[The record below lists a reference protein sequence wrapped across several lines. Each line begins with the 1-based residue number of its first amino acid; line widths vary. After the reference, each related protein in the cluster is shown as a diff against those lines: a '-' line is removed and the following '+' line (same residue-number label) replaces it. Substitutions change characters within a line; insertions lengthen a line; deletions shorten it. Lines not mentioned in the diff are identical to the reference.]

1 MPADVRRVLDLS
13 KLSGRLLLRGLLPYY
28 VMTLLQDGPKYG
40 NQIAGCIERETRGKW
55 KPSPGTLYP
64 LLRRLVRTGVVE
76 EQGGRPAGGRPTRLY
91 RLTPA
96 GEEVLAEL
104 RHQIR
109 PMLEETIHLLQAHL
123 ARFPDE
129 A

>member
-1 MPADVRRVLDLS
+1 MSRVADVRKVLDLS

-40 NQIAGCIERETRGKW
+40 NQIASRIGQETRGKW

-64 LLRRLVRTGVVE
+64 LLRRLVRAGVVE
-76 EQGGRPAGGRPTRLY
+76 EVQGRPADRRPTRLY

-96 GEEVLAEL
+96 GEEVLADL
-104 RHQIR
+104 RRQIR
-109 PMLEETIHLLQAHL
+109 PMLEETIHLLRTHL
-123 ARFPDE
+123 DRFPE
-129 A
+129 